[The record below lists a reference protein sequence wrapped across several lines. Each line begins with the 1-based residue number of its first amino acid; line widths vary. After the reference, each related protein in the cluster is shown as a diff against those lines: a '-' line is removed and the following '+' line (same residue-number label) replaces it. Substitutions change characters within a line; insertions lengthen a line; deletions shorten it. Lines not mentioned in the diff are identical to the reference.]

1 MARDRMEYRSVDGIW
16 SVRRTH
22 GREKPRPTR
31 VVKYE
36 LGSVPGRTSLGYS
49 DLGVDVPSARREG
62 GMSNRPRARAPGER
76 AYPKICCSCTARS
89 S

>member
-1 MARDRMEYRSVDGIW
+1 MEYRFVDGIW

-22 GREKPRPTR
+22 GREKPRPIR

-36 LGSVPGRTSLGYS
+36 LGSVPGRASPGYS
-49 DLGVDVPSARREG
+49 DLGEGIPSARREG
-62 GMSNRPRARAPGER
+62 GMSNRPRVAGAGGSGT
-76 AYPKICCSCTARS
+76 YPKICCSCTARS